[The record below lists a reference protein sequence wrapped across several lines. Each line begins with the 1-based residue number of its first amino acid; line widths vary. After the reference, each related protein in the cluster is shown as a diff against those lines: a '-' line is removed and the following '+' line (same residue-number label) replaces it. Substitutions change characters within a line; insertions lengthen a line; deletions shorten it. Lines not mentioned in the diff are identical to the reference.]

1 MKSNTRKIVLMGLDN
16 GGKTSIIL
24 SLKGVKNLPAFSA
37 LSPTKNSQISKFNL
51 LDTEFRIW
59 DFGGQE
65 QYRKDHLLAFREK
78 LKETDKFI
86 FVLDIQDI
94 ARYDLAL
101 DYLRKVS
108 QLLIEHDIKVE
119 FSIFLHKYDP
129 DLHITN
135 PEITEDKIEGI
146 IKKIDLI
153 MKEKLEYDLF
163 KTTIYATFQKLK
175 I

>member
-1 MKSNTRKIVLMGLDN
+1 MKSKKVVLMGLDDS
-16 GGKTSIIL
+16 GKSSIVL
-24 SLKGVKNLPAFSA
+24 SLEGVKNLPAFTHIN
-37 LSPTKNSQISKFNL
+37 PTKNFQISKFNL
-51 LDTEFRIW
+51 MDTDFRIW

-65 QYRKDHLLAFREK
+65 QYRKDHLLTFGEN

-86 FVLDIQDI
+86 FVLDIQDV

-135 PEITEDKIEGI
+135 PEITEDKIEEI
-146 IKKIDLI
+146 IKKIDII
-153 MKEKLEYDLF
+153 MREKLEYNLF
-163 KTTIYATFQKLK
+163 KTTIYATFQKSK

>member
-1 MKSNTRKIVLMGLDN
+1 MKSKKVVLMGLDN
-16 GGKTSIIL
+16 SGKSSIVL
-24 SLKGVKNLPAFSA
+24 SLEGVKNLQAFSNMN
-37 LSPTKNSQISKFNL
+37 PTRDFQISKFSL
-51 LDTEFRIW
+51 MDTDFRIW

-65 QYRKDHLLAFREK
+65 QYRKDHLLNFK
-78 LKETDKFI
+78 DNIKETDKFI
-86 FVLDIQDI
+86 FILDVQDV

-108 QLLIEHDIKVE
+108 QLLIKHDIKVE

-129 DLHITN
+129 DLCITN
-135 PEITEDKIEGI
+135 PEITEDKIKGI
-146 IKKIDLI
+146 IKKIDAI

-163 KTTIYATFQKLK
+163 KTTIYATFQKSK

>member
-1 MKSNTRKIVLMGLDN
+1 MRSKKVVLMGLDDS
-16 GGKTSIIL
+16 GKSSIVF
-24 SLKGVKNLPAFSA
+24 SLEGVKNLQAFTNIN
-37 LSPTKNSQISKFNL
+37 PTRDFQIRKFSL
-51 LDTEFRIW
+51 MDTDFGIW

-65 QYRKDHLLAFREK
+65 QYRTDHLLNFK
-78 LKETDKFI
+78 DNIKETDKFI
-86 FVLDIQDI
+86 FVIDIQDV

-119 FSIFLHKYDP
+119 FSVFLHKYDP

-135 PEITEDKIEGI
+135 PEITEDKIEEI
-146 IKKIDLI
+146 IKKIDMI

-163 KTTIYATFQKLK
+163 KTTIYVTFQKSK